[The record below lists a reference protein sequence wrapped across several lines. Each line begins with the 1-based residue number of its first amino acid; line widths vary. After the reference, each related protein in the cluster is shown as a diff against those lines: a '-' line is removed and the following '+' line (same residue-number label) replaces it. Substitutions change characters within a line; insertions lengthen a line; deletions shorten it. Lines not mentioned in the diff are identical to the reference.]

1 MYSYSSWSSLTL
13 LASLL
18 GKIDAYP
25 TQSFLG
31 ISSSEPHSLSTH
43 QQQSSP
49 QLSPQSPRTLYTTPS
64 FSFPDLHSS
73 RSGTINVRP
82 PISHFST
89 SSPISIP
96 FTLTSTCP
104 SLHLDW
110 TCLTTDLLSNL
121 LLLYPS
127 GPTSSPYYTFSPGT
141 PTQDSSS
148 SSSSPS
154 QDTYTIS
161 STILLPTK
169 TKGTEFKSSLY
180 ISISPA
186 SHAGVAGISKGEWK
200 SFIGLLHGVNRGLEG
215 EMKGMGWGRLAM
227 EGKFPSLKTP
237 YYSEKKKGGNR
248 GARKEKLG
256 PSDIIFPFSSSPSS
270 SDLSS
275 LSEKKPAYPHEV
287 IKSWEEEEQE
297 FKTQTERKEEG
308 EISFSYK
315 ITWVYYGM
323 TRDANGK
330 EMLRECEQMP
340 EGVEM
345 DFESEEFGKKMSAA
359 EGKGKEEEEG
369 KEVKSGVN
377 EAEEEEEEEEEQMW
391 KIDL

>member
-18 GKIDAYP
+18 GKMDAYP

-64 FSFPDLHSS
+64 FSSPDLHSS
-73 RSGTINVRP
+73 HSGTINVRP

-110 TCLTTDLLSNL
+110 TCLTTDLLSSL

-127 GPTSSPYYTFSPGT
+127 GPTSSPYYTFSHGT
-141 PTQDSSS
+141 PAQDSSS

-186 SHAGVAGISKGEWK
+186 SHAGVAGISKREWR
-200 SFIGLLHGVNRGLEG
+200 SFIGLLHGINNGLER

-237 YYSEKKKGGNR
+237 YYSERKKGGNR

-256 PSDIIFPFSSSPSS
+256 PSDIIFPSSSSS
-270 SDLSS
+270 SS
-275 LSEKKPAYPHEV
+275 LSEKKPAYPREV

-330 EMLRECEQMP
+330 EMLRECAQMP

-345 DFESEEFGKKMSAA
+345 DFESEESGKKMSAA
-359 EGKGKEEEEG
+359 EGKGEEEEEEEEG
-369 KEVKSGVN
+369 KEVKSGVS
-377 EAEEEEEEEEEQMW
+377 EAEEEEEQMW

>member
-18 GKIDAYP
+18 GKLDAYP

-31 ISSSEPHSLSTH
+31 ISSPESHSLSTH
-43 QQQSSP
+43 HQQSSP
-49 QLSPQSPRTLYTTPS
+49 QLPPQSPRTLYTTPS
-64 FSFPDLHSS
+64 FSSPDLHSS

-82 PISHFST
+82 PISHVST
-89 SSPISIP
+89 SSSPISIP

-127 GPTSSPYYTFSPGT
+127 GPTSSPYYTFSPGA
-141 PTQDSSS
+141 PAQDSSSSS

-154 QDTYTIS
+154 QGTYTIS
-161 STILLPTK
+161 SSILLPTK
-169 TKGTEFKSSLY
+169 TEGTEFKSSLY

-186 SHAGVAGISKGEWK
+186 SHAGIAGISKGEWR
-200 SFIGLLHGVNRGLEG
+200 SFIRLLHGVNKGLER

-227 EGKFPSLKTP
+227 EGEFPSLKTA
-237 YYSEKKKGGNR
+237 YAEKKNGGNG

-256 PSDIIFPFSSSPSS
+256 PSDIIFPSPSS
-270 SDLSS
+270 SSSS
-275 LSEKKPAYPHEV
+275 LSEEKSTYPREV
-287 IKSWEEEEQE
+287 VKSWDDRRQELRTKMEGKEEE
-297 FKTQTERKEEG
+297 G
-308 EISFSYK
+308 ISFSYK

-330 EMLRECEQMP
+330 GTLRECGQMP

-345 DFESEEFGKKMSAA
+345 DFENEESGKKMVIG
-359 EGKGKEEEEG
+359 EEKEEEEQEK
-369 KEVKSGVN
+369 KEEKSGVK
-377 EAEEEEEEEEEQMW
+377 EGEEEQMW

>member
-1 MYSYSSWSSLTL
+1 MYSYSSWSSFAL

-18 GKIDAYP
+18 GKLDAYP

-31 ISSSEPHSLSTH
+31 ISSPESHSLSTH
-43 QQQSSP
+43 HQQSSP
-49 QLSPQSPRTLYTTPS
+49 QLPPKSPRTLYTTPS
-64 FSFPDLHSS
+64 FSSPDLHSS

-82 PISHFST
+82 PISHTST
-89 SSPISIP
+89 SSSPISIP

-121 LLLYPS
+121 LHLYPS

-141 PTQDSSS
+141 PAQDS

-161 STILLPTK
+161 SSILLPAK
-169 TKGTEFKSSLY
+169 TEGTEFKSSLY

-186 SHAGVAGISKGEWK
+186 SHAGVAGISKGEWR
-200 SFIGLLHGVNRGLEG
+200 SFIGLLHGVNQGLER

-227 EGKFPSLKTP
+227 EGEFPSLKTP
-237 YYSEKKKGGNR
+237 YSEKKNGGNG

-256 PSDIIFPFSSSPSS
+256 PSDIIFP
-270 SDLSS
+270 S
-275 LSEKKPAYPHEV
+275 LSEEKLAYPREV
-287 IKSWEEEEQE
+287 VKSRGEENQELKTKMEGKEEE
-297 FKTQTERKEEG
+297 G
-308 EISFSYK
+308 ISFSYK

-330 EMLRECEQMP
+330 GILRECEQMP
-340 EGVEM
+340 EEVEM
-345 DFESEEFGKKMSAA
+345 DFESEESGKKMAIG
-359 EGKGKEEEEG
+359 EEKEEEKQEK
-369 KEVKSGVN
+369 KEEKSGVK
-377 EAEEEEEEEEEQMW
+377 EGEEEQMW

>member
-1 MYSYSSWSSLTL
+1 MYSYSSWSSLAL

-18 GKIDAYP
+18 GKLDAYP

-31 ISSSEPHSLSTH
+31 ISSPESHSLSTH
-43 QQQSSP
+43 HQQSSP
-49 QLSPQSPRTLYTTPS
+49 QLPPQSPRTLYTAPS
-64 FSFPDLHSS
+64 FSSPDLHSS

-82 PISHFST
+82 PISHIST
-89 SSPISIP
+89 FSSPISIP

-104 SLHLDW
+104 SLRLDW
-110 TCLTTDLLSNL
+110 TCLTTDLLSNI

-141 PTQDSSS
+141 PAQDS

-169 TKGTEFKSSLY
+169 TEGIEFKSSLY

-186 SHAGVAGISKGEWK
+186 SHTGVAGISKGEWR
-200 SFIGLLHGVNRGLEG
+200 SFIGLLHGVNKGLER
-215 EMKGMGWGRLAM
+215 ETKGMGWGRLAM
-227 EGKFPSLKTP
+227 EGEFPSLKTP
-237 YYSEKKKGGNR
+237 YSEKKNGGNR
-248 GARKEKLG
+248 GARGEKLG
-256 PSDIIFPFSSSPSS
+256 PSDIIFPFPSPSS
-270 SDLSS
+270 SSS
-275 LSEKKPAYPHEV
+275 ISEKNSVYPRE
-287 IKSWEEEEQE
+287 IFKSWEEEEQE
-297 FKTQTERKEEG
+297 SKAKMEGKEDEG
-308 EISFSYK
+308 ISFSYK

-330 EMLRECEQMP
+330 GILRECAQMP

-345 DFESEEFGKKMSAA
+345 DFESEESGKNKAIGA
-359 EGKGKEEEEG
+359 GKGEGEEG
-369 KEVKSGVN
+369 KKEKSGVN
-377 EAEEEEEEEEEQMW
+377 EGEEEQMW